1 MSKMVSKT
9 YKEMTLT
16 KSIKQNVASLSQI
29 SEKSIKSP
37 LTILN
42 FLAHLYVSLEDVK
55 QYYQPVDLSRSEL
68 QIDNDDSHID
78 VNTLL
83 KHIIKSDKRTQGNI
97 YNFRCQYVDDEEG
110 TANTTS

>member
-68 QIDNDDSHID
+68 
-78 VNTLL
+78 
-83 KHIIKSDKRTQGNI
+83 
-97 YNFRCQYVDDEEG
+97 
-110 TANTTS
+110 